1 MAGETGPSSER
12 GSGRP
17 ASARALGPALLPP
30 RRAARERRTI
40 VRHRGLMRLDAATAK
55 KSKWLYF
62 FFFFYIT
69 QFNGIHYNNKYQALQ
84 RGGVSLR
91 TASRGGGVG
100 PFFAFG

>member
-40 VRHRGLMRLDAATAK
+40 ERHRGLMRLDAATAK
-55 KSKWLYF
+55 NSKWLYF
-62 FFFFYIT
+62 FFFFFTLLNSMEFIIT
-69 QFNGIHYNNKYQALQ
+69 INTKLCNEEACLYAQ
-84 RGGVSLR
+84 RRVEE
-91 TASRGGGVG
+91 V
-100 PFFAFG
+100 